1 MCRIPARIERGSN
14 DGASR
19 CSGIEVVS
27 AASGRRDT
35 SGNISVVH
43 LDGGTVGQEVYV
55 VTG

>member
-1 MCRIPARIERGSN
+1 MLRVPARIEIGSN

-27 AASGRRDT
+27 AASGRRDA
-35 SGNISVVH
+35 SGTISVVH
-43 LDGGTVGQEVYV
+43 LDGGIVRQEVYV